1 MLSHPIK
8 IAVHRTGLNSHTIRI
23 WEKRYGAVTPAR
35 SATNRRLYSD
45 ADITR
50 LQLLQQATQSGHS
63 IGQIARMPDASLR
76 QLVLDS
82 QVSPSVTTAP
92 QLDATPYIDQA
103 LQSIRQLDAAALE
116 GGLVRASLDL
126 GHAQLIEQ
134 VIEPLMRRVGELWHE
149 GSLRIADEHLA
160 SSVVRRFVDG
170 IRMGLQPALDAPHII
185 VTTPTGQLHEIGAVL
200 VSTLAAAAHWR
211 VTYMGANLPA
221 DDIAVAAHHNDAR
234 AVALSIVYPLDD
246 PYLGRELIKLRQA
259 LGDDIYLFVGGRAVP
274 SYSHI
279 LKRIDAIE
287 LNKLSDLRPHLH
299 ELQLA
304 ETRR

>member
-1 MLSHPIK
+1 MTETSQERATHDSIASLLLVHPPH
-8 IAVHRTGLNSHTIRI
+8 HRHS
-23 WEKRYGAVTPAR
+23 GAPAR
-35 SATNRRLYSD
+35 RDGAGQGRPLQHGVQF
-45 ADITR
+45 TR
-50 LQLLQQATQSGHS
+50 DHW
-63 IGQIARMPDASLR
+63 
-76 QLVLDS
+76 
-82 QVSPSVTTAP
+82 QVVA
-92 QLDATPYIDQA
+92 
-103 LQSIRQLDAAALE
+103 
-116 GGLVRASLDL
+116 G
-126 GHAQLIEQ
+126 
-134 VIEPLMRRVGELWHE
+134 
-149 GSLRIADEHLA
+149 
-160 SSVVRRFVDG
+160 FG

-246 PYLGRELIKLRQA
+246 PCLGRELIKLRQA

-279 LKRIDAIE
+279 LQRIDAIE

>member
-1 MLSHPIK
+1 M
-8 IAVHRTGLNSHTIRI
+8 
-23 WEKRYGAVTPAR
+23 
-35 SATNRRLYSD
+35 SD
-45 ADITR
+45 E
-50 LQLLQQATQSGHS
+50 
-63 IGQIARMPDASLR
+63 SLR
-76 QLVLDS
+76 QLVSDNQGS
-82 QVSPSVTTAP
+82 APPAKAP
-92 QLDATPYIDQA
+92 QLDSEPYVAEA
-103 LQSIRQLDAAALE
+103 LQSIRLLDAAALE

-134 VIEPLMRRVGELWHE
+134 VVEPLMRRVGELWHE

-170 IRMGLQPALDAPHII
+170 IRMGLQPALNAPHII
-185 VTTPTGQLHEIGAVL
+185 VTTPTGQVHEIGAIL
-200 VSTLAAAAHWR
+200 VSTLAAAARWR
-211 VTYMGANLPA
+211 VTYTGPDLPA

-246 PYLGRELIKLRQA
+246 PYLGRELVKLRDT
-259 LGDDIYLFVGGRAVP
+259 LGDDIHLIVGGRAAY
-274 SYSHI
+274 SYRNV

-287 LNKLSDLRPHLH
+287 LKELSDLRPRLH

>member
-1 MLSHPIK
+1 
-8 IAVHRTGLNSHTIRI
+8 
-23 WEKRYGAVTPAR
+23 
-35 SATNRRLYSD
+35 
-45 ADITR
+45 
-50 LQLLQQATQSGHS
+50 
-63 IGQIARMPDASLR
+63 
-76 QLVLDS
+76 
-82 QVSPSVTTAP
+82 
-92 QLDATPYIDQA
+92 
-103 LQSIRQLDAAALE
+103 
-116 GGLVRASLDL
+116 
-126 GHAQLIEQ
+126 
-134 VIEPLMRRVGELWHE
+134 MRRVGELWHE

-221 DDIAVAAHHNDAR
+221 DDIAVAAHHNGAR

-259 LGDDIYLFVGGRAVP
+259 LGDDTYLFVGGRAVP